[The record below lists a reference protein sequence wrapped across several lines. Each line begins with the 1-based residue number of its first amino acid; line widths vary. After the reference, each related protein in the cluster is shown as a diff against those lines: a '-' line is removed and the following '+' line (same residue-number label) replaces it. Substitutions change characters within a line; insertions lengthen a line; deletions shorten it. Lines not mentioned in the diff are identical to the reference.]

1 MNEPTIWPR
10 LIAHYRKR
18 HALTQTA
25 FAERFGVTQQTV
37 SRWESGVQAPHL
49 EAQTALR
56 SALGLGALSDSQAW
70 IARVTGTFG
79 CETLFDDEWRIVAI
93 SDNAVSQGDMPR
105 EKLIGMRLGDLS
117 AMREVGPML
126 AQVPLFDGTI
136 RALKVKIEVFLP
148 GARLRQDIDIW
159 PIFTMDEKLFVHVT
173 AFEAEKPQPRT
184 GAAGANILGAHVVLV
199 DGTVVPVGGK
209 LIAHR

>member
-1 MNEPTIWPR
+1 MNEQSIWPR

-70 IARVTGTFG
+70 VSRVTETFG

-93 SDNAVSQGDMPR
+93 SDTALRQGGYAR
-105 EKLIGMRLGDLS
+105 EEMVGQRISDLV

-136 RALKVKIEVFLP
+136 RALKVKLEVFLP
-148 GARLRQDIDIW
+148 NVHLRQDVDIW
-159 PIFTMDEKLFVHVT
+159 PIFTMDEKLYVHVT
-173 AFEAEKPQPRT
+173 AFDAEKPQPRT
-184 GAAGANILGAHVVLV
+184 GAAGTNLLSAHVVLV
-199 DGTVVPVGGK
+199 DGSVLPVGGK
-209 LIAHR
+209 LIAHQ